1 MVILMTMMIKRV
13 VTQVERHCNQTDYQ
27 YICPAIEGIFE
38 VLQQL
43 ENLECQMMKNMENL
57 NSVDDKDEDEDNHHS
72 SELDDQDSLPDYILV
87 TSVVRDSF
95 AVPLTRRKVLK

>member
-1 MVILMTMMIKRV
+1 M
-13 VTQVERHCNQTDYQ
+13 
-27 YICPAIEGIFE
+27 EGIFE

-57 NSVDDKDEDEDNHHS
+57 DSVDDKDEDEDNHHS

-95 AVPLTRRKVLK
+95 VVPLTRRKVLK

>member
-13 VTQVERHCNQTDYQ
+13 VTQVERHCNQTDHQ

-43 ENLECQMMKNMENL
+43 ENLKCQMMKNSDTVFN
-57 NSVDDKDEDEDNHHS
+57 KDEDEDDHHRI
-72 SELDDQDSLPDYILV
+72 ELDDQESLPDYILV
-87 TSVVRDSF
+87 TSVVSESLV
-95 AVPLTRRKVLK
+95 VPLTLRK